1 MLYQIFETNHSANEG
16 VAPLTQARK
25 GENPMT
31 DIESLKLYQAI
42 AAKLNLSDSSDVD
55 GDEFAEKFTLQELVI
70 LQKEITKAI
79 QRKVM
84 N

>member
-1 MLYQIFETNHSANEG
+1 
-16 VAPLTQARK
+16 
-25 GENPMT
+25 MT